1 MPLLQCL
8 CKAISTDPKEE
19 FSQIIMQFS
28 WKYWYNQGIW
38 LDIVHWFLALSMPCR
53 ENTQKTSELRGKW
66 LNHYD
71 STSGIHLAVLSARNG
86 WRLKSLYH
94 EFKVCV
100 CETLFIIL
108 NFDTCILL
116 LYASYCTCTWSFEH
130 IVYLAKFK
138 VRSGFALRIG
148 IWYW

>member
-1 MPLLQCL
+1 MADFVPLLQCL

-71 STSGIHLAVLSARNG
+71 SGIHLAVHSARNG
-86 WRLKSLYH
+86 WRLKSLHH

-100 CETLFIIL
+100 WNTFHNSKFQYMHTATL
-108 NFDTCILL
+108 CKL
-116 LYASYCTCTWSFEH
+116 LYMYLVFWAYCVFS
-130 IVYLAKFK
+130 
-138 VRSGFALRIG
+138 
-148 IWYW
+148 